1 MQSVWADTKCD
12 KYEVIELS
20 TIERGVHLI
29 PDYGPIGTTT
39 PWIEMQ
45 KQGTKVPR
53 ELDAYNK
60 FVINNYLDLDIYNT
74 IF

>member
-1 MQSVWADTKCD
+1 MYLVTKSN

-29 PDYGPIGTTT
+29 PDYGPIGTIT

-45 KQGTKVPR
+45 KRGTKLPCR
-53 ELDAYNK
+53 LDAFNK
-60 FVINNYLDLDIYNT
+60 FVINNYLDLDMYNT